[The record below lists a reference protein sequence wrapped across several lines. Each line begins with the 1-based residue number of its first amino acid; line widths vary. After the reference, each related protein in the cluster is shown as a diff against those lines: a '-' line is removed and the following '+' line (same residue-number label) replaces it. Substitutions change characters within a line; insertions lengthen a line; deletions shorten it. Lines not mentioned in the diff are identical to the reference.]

1 MEDFVIE
8 NGVLKA
14 YNGNESLI
22 KIPEGVEVI
31 DASFTCEAEV
41 VVLPASLKKI
51 CHGAFH
57 RFADFRGYYNNCLLN
72 YLDESFDNQLVDIRE
87 MYELGFY
94 EFDEDEDGR
103 LERYI
108 EMRMEDDEE
117 CTRDHAIEYYYQ
129 ERYNDDAH
137 AYYNQKAD
145 ELLELVID
153 DINALLARDKEFEY
167 QIIYDTWVE
176 RLQAGEI

>member
-8 NGVLKA
+8 NGVLKG
-14 YNGNESLI
+14 YTGNESVI
-22 KIPEGVEVI
+22 IIPEGVEVI
-31 DASFTCEAEV
+31 DASFTCEARV
-41 VVLPASLKKI
+41 VVLPISLKKI

-57 RFADFRGYYNNCLLN
+57 RNADFRGNYENCRLN
-72 YLDESFDNQLVDIRE
+72 YLDKSFCHEFVDIGE
-87 MYELGFY
+87 MYECGFN
-94 EFDEDEDGR
+94 EFNEKRD

-108 EMRMEDDEE
+108 KMRMEDDEE
-117 CTRDHAIEYYYQ
+117 CTRDHSIECYYQ
-129 ERYNDDAH
+129 ERYNNDAY

-145 ELLELVID
+145 EILELVID
-153 DINALLARDKEFEY
+153 DVNALLARNKEFEY